1 MKKDDQFYR
10 DMQRYI
16 AVTAIGPSTLRN
28 QGSAGVIEAA
38 QDYLAGI
45 DLGGFCTKDER
56 TFLMVLDAATEK
68 LKRTLPRE
76 AQNWGAA
83 RKACNLFLRDICYN
97 RFLCQRYY
105 GLEESEEWMEIPLD
119 GLVAV
124 ALKRKGQR
132 GGLPRWPGLNGL
144 TPEISAKFQAF
155 ARQIAAEKRIS
166 RVHLDMRLWMTERK
180 KNGEQ
185 SASADAIPRAA
196 ER

>member
-1 MKKDDQFYR
+1 MTKKDDQFYR

-16 AVTAIGPSTLRN
+16 AVTTIGPSTLRN

-38 QDYLAGI
+38 QNYLAGI
-45 DLGGFCTKDER
+45 DLGGFRTKDER

-97 RFLCQRYY
+97 RFLCQRY

-155 ARQIAAEKRIS
+155 ARQIAAEKGIS

-180 KNGEQ
+180 RNGEQ
-185 SASADAIPRAA
+185 SASADAIPSAA